1 MFKQLFKII
10 VGVVLFLLFCYFLA
24 EDFAD
29 SCGQQGGTVTLSVE
43 ELKLLCVR
51 GEVIGKFQLIN
62 LFT

>member
-10 VGVVLFLLFCYFLA
+10 VGVVLFLLFCYVLA

-29 SCGQQGGTVTLSVE
+29 SCEQQGGTVTLSVE

-51 GEVIGKFQLIN
+51 GEVIEKFQLIN